1 VEPCLGD
8 MGRKHCV
15 WRKSGFQTTHH
26 STDLMHTLVGD
37 SSAMKRTYEFFERV
51 GPCDSTVLIYGESGT
66 GKELAARSLHRKSR
80 RCNKPFVAINCAAIP
95 EGLLESELFGHER
108 GAFTGAVG
116 QKKGRLESAN
126 GGVVFL
132 DEVGELAPALQV
144 KLLRVLQEREFE
156 RVGGIV
162 PIPLNVRLIAATNK
176 NLEREV
182 KARAFREDLY
192 YRLNVV
198 SLRMPALRERRE
210 DVATLASYFVE
221 KFAALDRTALKEI
234 SPRALECL
242 TSYDWPGNVRELE
255 NAIERAL
262 VLSRTDSIEPE
273 DLPECVLTQPT
284 LLVSN
289 DSKYHSAIQ
298 TLKKNLIL
306 QAMHES
312 QGNYNHAARNL
323 GLHTNY
329 LHRLIRN
336 LGLRGSVRMFSSHM
350 ELEPAVWPQAT
361 EDQGRSSF
369 NSVSGLR

>member
-1 VEPCLGD
+1 MGSGD
-8 MGRKHCV
+8 MARKQAV

-26 STDLMHTLVGD
+26 SSDPMHALVGE
-37 SSAMKRTYEFFERV
+37 SPAMRRIHEFLERV

-66 GKELAARSLHRKSR
+66 GKELAARALHRKSR

-108 GAFTGAVG
+108 GAFTGAIG
-116 QKKGRLESAN
+116 QKRGRLESAN

-162 PIPLNVRLIAATNK
+162 AIPFNVRLIAATNK
-176 NLEREV
+176 DLARAV
-182 KARAFREDLY
+182 KQGAFREDLY

-198 SLRMPALRERRE
+198 SLKMPSLRDRR
-210 DVATLASYFVE
+210 DDISTLAQYFVE
-221 KFAALDRTALKEI
+221 KFAALDRTSLKNI
-234 SPRALECL
+234 SASAQQCL
-242 TSYDWPGNVRELE
+242 KSYDWPGNVRELE
-255 NAIERAL
+255 NAVERAL
-262 VLSRTDSIEPE
+262 VLSRSDSIEPE
-273 DLPECVLTQPT
+273 DLPECVLNQPS
-284 LLVSN
+284 LLESK

-298 TLKKNLIL
+298 TLKRNLIL

-312 QGNYNHAARNL
+312 QGNYNHAANSL
-323 GLHTNY
+323 GLHINY

-336 LGLRGSVRMFSSHM
+336 LGLRSSVRSFAA
-350 ELEPAVWPQAT
+350 LEPEARTMAAG
-361 EDQGRSSF
+361 D
-369 NSVSGLR
+369 

>member
-1 VEPCLGD
+1 
-8 MGRKHCV
+8 
-15 WRKSGFQTTHH
+15 
-26 STDLMHTLVGD
+26 MHTLVGD

-221 KFAALDRTALKEI
+221 KFAALDRTAL
-234 SPRALECL
+234 
-242 TSYDWPGNVRELE
+242 
-255 NAIERAL
+255 
-262 VLSRTDSIEPE
+262 
-273 DLPECVLTQPT
+273 
-284 LLVSN
+284 
-289 DSKYHSAIQ
+289 
-298 TLKKNLIL
+298 
-306 QAMHES
+306 
-312 QGNYNHAARNL
+312 
-323 GLHTNY
+323 
-329 LHRLIRN
+329 
-336 LGLRGSVRMFSSHM
+336 
-350 ELEPAVWPQAT
+350 
-361 EDQGRSSF
+361 
-369 NSVSGLR
+369 